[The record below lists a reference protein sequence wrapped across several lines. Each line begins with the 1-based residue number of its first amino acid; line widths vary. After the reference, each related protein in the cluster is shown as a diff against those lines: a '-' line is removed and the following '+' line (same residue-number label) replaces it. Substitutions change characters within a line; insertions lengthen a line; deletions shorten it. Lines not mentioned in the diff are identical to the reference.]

1 MFGPAEQPRMFGLP
15 PGADFPA
22 ALVAGLRARM
32 ATSPPEA
39 MARVTVFLNTSKMRD
54 RVRAAFQKAG
64 PGLLPRLR
72 VITELGSGPVP
83 GLPAVVPAL
92 RRRLELT
99 RLVAELVA
107 RQRDFAPG
115 TAVYDPADS
124 LATLL
129 EEMSDEGV
137 GFDALEQPGLADDH
151 AIHWE
156 RSLTFLR
163 IIAPYLDD
171 ATEPDAAARQR
182 RVIERLTSEWV
193 AAPPNEPIIVAGST
207 GSRGATALL
216 MEAVARLPQGA
227 VVLPGYDFDMPVHAW
242 NSLYSGGKADEDH
255 PQFRFIR
262 LLNSLGIDP
271 MAVRPWRPD
280 TAPDP
285 DRNRLLSLALR
296 PAPVTDQWLDEGA
309 GLLPLASKATG
320 MTLIEAPNARSE
332 AISIALILRE
342 AAETGQTAAL
352 VAADRTLVRRVIA
365 ALDRWGIAPDDSA
378 GLPLPL
384 SAPGRLLRHVAGLF
398 GRQLTAE
405 TLLTLLKHPLT
416 ATGAGGRGNHLR
428 FTRDLELSLRRKGP
442 PFPVG
447 ADIRRWD
454 DERKVIEA
462 ERGIWANWIANW
474 IDTCPQDKSAALSD
488 YLDALVLATET
499 LAAGPGG
506 QPGASELWEK
516 SAGRLALSVIDG
528 LRAEAGHGGVLSAA
542 AFSDL
547 LTSLLQKE
555 PVRDAEP
562 SHPQITIKG
571 TREAREAQADLVI
584 LAGLNEGIWPQPA
597 RPDPWLSRQM
607 RLKVGLL
614 VPERQI
620 GLSAHDF
627 QLAAGART
635 VVLSRAVRDDEAQTV
650 PSRWLDRLT
659 NLMEGLEGDTG
670 ALAAMRERGRN
681 WLKLAVQ
688 YETVAP
694 TPGAPRPAPRPPVSA
709 RPRELPVTAITRL
722 IRDPYA
728 IYARYVLR
736 LRALD
741 PLRPEPD
748 PLSRGKVLHAIV
760 ERFVGDRPQS
770 ESLTEA
776 RERLLRVSA
785 EVLATETPWPSA
797 QRLWLARIARFAD
810 RFIAD
815 EAARFARGTP
825 ALIEKEGAVDLV
837 GLGFRLTARPDRID
851 QREDGA
857 LHIYDY
863 KSGEPPSKNQLK
875 HFEKQL
881 PLEAAMAERGAFA
894 EIGPQPVEGCS
905 FIQLGGEGKTKVFS
919 RDELGPDQ
927 EWERLQTLIT
937 AYFRPDKGYSARRAV
952 FKAEQTGDYDH
963 LARFGEWQMSDIPVP
978 EDLE

>member
-1 MFGPAEQPRMFGLP
+1 MFEPSEQPHIFGLP

-32 ATSPPEA
+32 SASPPEA

-54 RVRAAFQKAG
+54 RVRAAFQQAG
-64 PGLLPRLR
+64 PSLLPRLR
-72 VITELGSGPVP
+72 VITELGSDPVP

-115 TAVYDPADS
+115 TAVYDLADS

-129 EEMSDEGV
+129 EEMNDEGV
-137 GFDALEQPGLADDH
+137 PFEALEQPGLADDH

-163 IIAPYLDD
+163 IIAPFLDD
-171 ATEPDAAARQR
+171 TTEPDAAAGQR
-182 RVIERLTSEWV
+182 KVIEHQLAQWEAV
-193 AAPPNEPIIVAGST
+193 PPEGPIIVAGST

-227 VVLPGYDFDMPVHAW
+227 VVLPGYDFDMPAHAW
-242 NSLYSGGKADEDH
+242 NSLYSGGKPDEDH

-262 LLNSLGIDP
+262 LLNSLGIGPD
-271 MAVRPWRPD
+271 AVRPWQAKA
-280 TAPDP
+280 APDP
-285 DRNRLLSLALR
+285 ERNRLLSLALR

-309 GLLPLASKATG
+309 VLLPLGPKTAG

-342 AAETGQTAAL
+342 TAEAGQTATL
-352 VAADRTLVRRVIA
+352 IAADRTLARRVIA

-442 PFPVG
+442 PFPIG
-447 ADIRRWD
+447 EDIRLWAQDRKATES
-454 DERKVIEA
+454 ERSE
-462 ERGIWANWIANW
+462 WANWIARW
-474 IDTCPQDKSAALSD
+474 IDTAPQEKTAPLAD
-488 YLDALVLATET
+488 YLDKLITTVET

-506 QPGASELWEK
+506 RADRSELWQK
-516 SAGRLALSVIDG
+516 AAGRLALSVIDE
-528 LRAEAGHGGVLSAA
+528 LRAEAGQGGVMSAA

-555 PVRDAEP
+555 PIRDAEP
-562 SHPQITIKG
+562 SHPKITIQG
-571 TREAREAQADLVI
+571 TREAREVQADLVI

-614 VPERQI
+614 VPERQV

-627 QLAAGART
+627 QIAAGART

-659 NLMEGLEGDTG
+659 NLMEGLEGETG
-670 ALAAMRERGRN
+670 ALATMRERGRA
-681 WLKLAVQ
+681 WLRLAVE
-688 YETVAP
+688 YEAVSP
-694 TPGAPRPAPRPPVSA
+694 TAGAPRPAPRPPVSA

-760 ERFVGDRPQS
+760 ERFVRDRPQS
-770 ESLTEA
+770 ESLTAA
-776 RERLLRVSA
+776 RERLLSVSA
-785 EVLATETPWPSA
+785 EVLSTETPWPSA

-810 RFIAD
+810 RFVAD
-815 EAARFARGTP
+815 EAQRFAQGAP
-825 ALIEKEGAVDLV
+825 ALIEKQGAVDLV

-851 QREDGA
+851 QHEDGT

-863 KSGEPPSKNQLK
+863 KSGEPPSKGQLK

-894 EIGPQPVEGCS
+894 EVGPQPVEGCS